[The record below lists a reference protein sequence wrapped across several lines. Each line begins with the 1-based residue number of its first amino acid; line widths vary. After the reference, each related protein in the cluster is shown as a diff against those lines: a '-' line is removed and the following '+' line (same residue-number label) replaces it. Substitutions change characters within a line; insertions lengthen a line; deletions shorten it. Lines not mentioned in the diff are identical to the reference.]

1 MCFACLTWS
10 GQLWSGNKL
19 YWSWMVGL
27 VKPRHP
33 AFEEMIHW
41 WWVAGE
47 GGESW
52 PEELWWTPTTSSPA
66 SLPVSHANPPLTAPA
81 PPVVC
86 PQAHA
91 SCPMPAPS
99 YAHHSFSTC
108 CGFTIGSPIV
118 LCSIILSILL
128 RPHRNCI
135 WLINFNFK
143 SCIFSIK
150 PTLKVD
156 DPMWGC
162 VAERN
167 WTLSQHDQV
176 NNLSPLSS
184 NT

>member
-47 GGESW
+47 LARGVMMDPNHFLPCFPPRLTMLTLPW
-52 PEELWWTPTTSSPA
+52 QLLPLLWSAPRPTPRAPCPL
-66 SLPVSHANPPLTAPA
+66 LPMPTIHS
-81 PPVVC
+81 PPVVVL
-86 PQAHA
+86 PSDHPL
-91 SCPMPAPS
+91 SCAPS
-99 YAHHSFSTC
+99 SYLYC
-108 CGFTIGSPIV
+108 WDPIEIV
-118 LCSIILSILL
+118 FD
-128 RPHRNCI
+128 
-135 WLINFNFK
+135 WLISIFK